1 MNVSTISRYL
11 LGLIFF
17 VFGLNGFLQFMP
29 MPELPEQAGKFMG
42 ALAESGYFFPIL
54 KGTEVIAGILLL
66 LNKYVR
72 LMLVTLAPIVLHI
85 FLFHLILTPGIQN
98 VVFPIIIIALFLL
111 VVKEHMAKFKTVF
124 LED

>member
-1 MNVSTISRYL
+1 MNLATISRYL

-29 MPELPEQAGKFMG
+29 MPELPEKAGMFMG
-42 ALAESGYFFPIL
+42 ALAETGYFFPVL
-54 KGTEVIAGILLL
+54 KGVEVIAGLFLL

-72 LMLVTLAPIVLHI
+72 LMLVILSPIVLHI

-98 VVFPIIIIALFLL
+98 VVLPIIIIALELI
-111 VVKEHMAKFKTVF
+111 VVKEHMAKFKAVF